1 MRPAVLRR
9 TLTALALA
17 AIGLPAI
24 IYGGIFYYLLLAIFL
39 AGSAWE
45 YVRLYRAVR
54 SEPNEIVTVGGV
66 LVIVTARFFFTEVA
80 IPLFVILVLLAMTVH
95 LVAFERGRDQAALDF
110 SVTISG
116 IVYLG
121 WLGSYLL
128 DLRNLPQG
136 VWWLMLV
143 LPIIWAGDTG
153 AYSIGAAYGKHK
165 MSPRLSPK
173 KSWEG
178 YFAGIFTSVIVGAFF
193 SYAFSSL
200 GLQPLGGLITFLQGA
215 FLGLVIGALAPL
227 GDLGESMFKR
237 QGGLKDSSNI
247 FPGHGGFFDR
257 IDSWIWGA
265 VLGYFLIYF
274 FIL

>member
-1 MRPAVLRR
+1 MLRR
-9 TLTALALA
+9 TLTALGLA
-17 AIGLPAI
+17 AVGLPAI
-24 IYGGIFYYLLLAIFL
+24 IFGGVFYFLLIAIIL

-45 YVRLYRAVR
+45 YVRMFRAVHY
-54 SEPNEIVTVGGV
+54 EPNLIITVGSV
-66 LVIVTARFFFTEVA
+66 LVLVTARFLFPQAA
-80 IPLFVILVLLAMTVH
+80 ISLLVLSVLLAMAVH
-95 LVAFERGRDQAALDF
+95 IVAFERGRDQAPVDF
-110 SVTISG
+110 AVTVAG
-116 IVYLG
+116 VVYLG

-128 DLRNLPQG
+128 DLRQLPQG
-136 VWWLMLV
+136 GWWLMVV
-143 LPIIWAGDTG
+143 LPIIWGGDTG
-153 AYSIGAAYGKHK
+153 AYAIGSAYGRHK
-165 MSPRLSPK
+165 MTPRLSPK

-178 YFAGIFTSVIVGAFF
+178 YFAGLFTSVIVGAFF

-200 GLQPLGGLITFLQGA
+200 DPRPLAGLITPLQGG

-265 VLGYFLIYF
+265 ALGYFIIQF
-274 FIL
+274 WIL

>member
-1 MRPAVLRR
+1 MLRR
-9 TLTALALA
+9 TLTALGLA
-17 AIGLPAI
+17 AVGLPAI
-24 IYGGIFYYLLLAIFL
+24 IFGGVFYFLVIAIIL

-45 YVRLYRAVR
+45 YIRMFRAVHYQ
-54 SEPNEIVTVGGV
+54 PDQIITIGGV
-66 LVIVTARFFFTEVA
+66 LLLVTARFFFSQA
-80 IPLFVILVLLAMTVH
+80 AMPLFVLLVLLAMAVH
-95 LVAFERGRDQAALDF
+95 IIAYERGRDQSPVDF
-110 SVTISG
+110 AVTVAG
-116 IVYLG
+116 VVYLG

-128 DLRNLPQG
+128 DLRQLPQG
-136 VWWLMLV
+136 GWWLMIV

-153 AYSIGAAYGKHK
+153 AYAIGSAYGRHK
-165 MSPRLSPK
+165 MTPRLSPK

-178 YFAGIFTSVIVGAFF
+178 YFAGLFTSILVGAFF

-200 GLQPLGGLITFLQGA
+200 SPAPLAGLITPLQGG

-227 GDLGESMFKR
+227 GDLGESMLKR

-265 VLGYFLIYF
+265 VLGYFIIQF
-274 FIL
+274 WIL